1 MIITIHG
8 KEHGI
13 EAAVTDLILLIS
25 KERDA
30 YKFALEEL
38 SVLGS
43 GDVRGNS
50 DGNIVAQK
58 VLDDFAG
65 I

>member
-1 MIITIHG
+1 MIITIDG
-8 KEHGI
+8 KEYGI
-13 EAAVTDLILLIS
+13 EEAVSDLILLIS

-38 SVLGS
+38 SVLGN

-50 DGNIVAQK
+50 DGNIFAQK

-65 I
+65 V